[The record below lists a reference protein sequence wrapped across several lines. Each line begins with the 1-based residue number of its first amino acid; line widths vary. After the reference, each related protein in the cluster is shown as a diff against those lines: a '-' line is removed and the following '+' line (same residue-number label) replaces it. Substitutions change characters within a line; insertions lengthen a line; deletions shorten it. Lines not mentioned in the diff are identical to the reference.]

1 MHTEAEEDF
10 VCSVSW
16 IKEGGGDY
24 LAVGTNNA
32 EVQLWDASKL
42 KQVRNMRG
50 HASRVGSLDW
60 NKHVLSSGSRDTNI
74 FHHDVRVR
82 DHHVGTLSGMWTF
95 PSHALRFPFPSLP
108 FPHPS

>member
-24 LAVGTNNA
+24 LTVGTNNA
-32 EVQLWDASKL
+32 EVQLSDASKL

-82 DHHVGTLSGMWTF
+82 DHDVGTLSGMWTF
-95 PSHALRFPFPSLP
+95 PTP
-108 FPHPS
+108 